1 MKVAVTTLSQEDAGK
16 IELAASVFEQPVRK
30 DILHQVVVWQLAKQR
45 QVTHSGKT
53 RGEVKATTKKMYKQK
68 GTGRARHG
76 SADVAQ
82 FRGGGQAFARK
93 PRDYS
98 HDLPKKVRKLG
109 LKTALSA
116 KLKEGKLVV
125 LDEAVLGEPK
135 TKQLAE
141 SVAKHG
147 WGRTTLIAG
156 GEIDGNFKLA
166 ARNLAGLK
174 ILPSIGAN
182 VYDILH
188 GDTLVLTKSAVA
200 DLEERL
206 A

>member
-1 MKVAVTTLSQEDAGK
+1 MEVAVTTLSQKDAGK

-45 QVTHSGKT
+45 QGTHSGKT

-109 LKTALSA
+109 LKAALSA

-141 SVAKHG
+141 SVTKHG

-156 GEIDGNFKLA
+156 AEIDGNFKLA

-174 ILPSIGAN
+174 VLPSVGAN

-188 GDTLVLTKSAVA
+188 GDTLVLTKSAVV

>member
-1 MKVAVTTLSQEDAGK
+1 MEVAVTTLSQGDAGK
-16 IELAASVFEQPVRK
+16 IELAATVFEQPVRK
-30 DILHQVVVWQLAKQR
+30 DILHQVVLWQLAKRR
-45 QVTHSGKT
+45 QGTHSTKT

-76 SADVAQ
+76 SADVTQ
-82 FRGGGQAFARK
+82 FRGGGVPFGPK
-93 PRDYS
+93 PRSYEHS
-98 HDLPKKVRKLG
+98 LPKKVRKLG
-109 LKTALSA
+109 LKSALSA
-116 KLKEGKLVV
+116 KLAEGKLVV

-147 WGRTTLIAG
+147 WGRTTLIDG
-156 GEIDGNFKLA
+156 GEINGNFRLA
-166 ARNLAGLK
+166 SRNLQGLK
-174 ILPSIGAN
+174 VLPSTGAN

-200 DLEERL
+200 ELEERL

>member
-1 MKVAVTTLSQEDAGK
+1 MEVAVTTLSQKDAGK
-16 IELAASVFEQPVRK
+16 IELASSVFEQPVRK
-30 DILHQVVVWQLAKQR
+30 DILHQVVLWQLAKRR
-45 QVTHSGKT
+45 QGTHSTKT
-53 RGEVKATTKKMYKQK
+53 RGEVKSTTKKMYKQK
-68 GTGRARHG
+68 GTGRARIG
-76 SADVAQ
+76 AGDVTQ
-82 FRGGGQAFARK
+82 FRGGGVPFGPK

-109 LKTALSA
+109 LKSALSA

-125 LDEAVLGEPK
+125 LDEAKLGEAK

-147 WGRTTLIAG
+147 WGRTTLIDGA
-156 GEIDGNFKLA
+156 EIDRNFQLA
-166 ARNLAGLK
+166 ARNLVELK
-174 ILPSIGAN
+174 ILPSVGAN

-200 DLEERL
+200 ELEERL

>member
-1 MKVAVTTLSQEDAGK
+1 MEVAVTTLSQKDAGK
-16 IELAASVFEQPVRK
+16 IELASSVFEQPVRK
-30 DILHQVVVWQLAKQR
+30 DILHQVVLWQLAKRR
-45 QVTHSGKT
+45 QGTHATKT
-53 RGEVKATTKKMYKQK
+53 RGQVKATGAKKYKQK
-68 GTGRARHG
+68 GTGRARIG
-76 SADVAQ
+76 AGDVTQ
-82 FRGGGQAFARK
+82 FRGGGVPFGPK

-98 HDLPKKVRKLG
+98 HDLPKKVRKMG
-109 LKTALSA
+109 LKSALSA
-116 KLKEGKLVV
+116 KLREGKLVV
-125 LDEAVLGEPK
+125 LDEAKLGEPK

-141 SVAKHG
+141 SVTKHG
-147 WGRTTLIAG
+147 WGRTTLIDGA
-156 GEIDGNFKLA
+156 EIDPNFQLA

-200 DLEERL
+200 ELEERL

>member
-1 MKVAVTTLSQEDAGK
+1 MKVDVTTLSQGDAGK
-16 IELAASVFEQPVRK
+16 IELAASVFEQPVRQ
-30 DILHQVVVWQLAKQR
+30 DILHQVVVWQLAKKR
-45 QVTHSGKT
+45 QGTHSGKT

-98 HDLPKKVRKLG
+98 HDLPKKVRRLG
-109 LKTALSA
+109 LKSALSA

-125 LDEAVLGEPK
+125 LDEAKLDEAK
-135 TKQLAE
+135 TKTLA
-141 SVAKHG
+141 SSMAKHG
-147 WGRTTLIAG
+147 WGRTTLIDGA
-156 GEIDGNFKLA
+156 ELDGNFQLA
-166 ARNLAGLK
+166 SRNIPGIK
-174 ILPSIGAN
+174 VLPSAGAN
-182 VYDILH
+182 VYDILQ

>member
-1 MKVAVTTLSQEDAGK
+1 MEVAVTTLSQGDAGK
-16 IELAASVFEQPVRK
+16 IDLAASVFEQPVRK
-30 DILHQVVVWQLAKQR
+30 DILHQVVVWQLAKRR
-45 QVTHSGKT
+45 QGTHSTKT

-76 SADVAQ
+76 SADVTQ
-82 FRGGGQAFARK
+82 FRGGGAPMGPK
-93 PRDYS
+93 PRDYTHS
-98 HDLPKKVRKLG
+98 LPKKVRKLG
-109 LKTALSA
+109 LKSALSA
-116 KLKEGKLVV
+116 KLAEGKLVV

-147 WGRTTLIAG
+147 WGRTTLIDG
-156 GEIDGNFKLA
+156 GDIDRNFGLA
-166 ARNLAGLK
+166 ARNLVGMK
-174 ILPSIGAN
+174 ILQSAGAN

-200 DLEERL
+200 ALEERL

>member
-1 MKVAVTTLSQEDAGK
+1 MKVAVTTLSQKDAGN

-30 DILHQVVVWQLAKQR
+30 DILHQVVLWQLAKRR
-45 QVTHSGKT
+45 QGSHAGKT

-98 HDLPKKVRKLG
+98 HDLPKKVRKIG
-109 LKTALSA
+109 LKSALSA
-116 KLKEGKLVV
+116 KLKEGKLIV
-125 LDEAVLGEPK
+125 LDDAVLGEPK
-135 TKQLAE
+135 TKELAT

-156 GEIDGNFKLA
+156 AEIDRNFQLA
-166 ARNLAGLK
+166 SRNMVGLRV
-174 ILPSIGAN
+174 LPSVGAN
-182 VYDILH
+182 VYDILQ
-188 GDTLVLTKSAVA
+188 GDTLVLTKAAVA

>member
-1 MKVAVTTLSQEDAGK
+1 MEVAVTTLSQKDAGK
-16 IELAASVFEQPVRK
+16 IDLVASVFEQPVRK
-30 DILHQVVVWQLAKQR
+30 DILHQVVLWQLAKRR
-45 QVTHSGKT
+45 QGTQSTKT
-53 RGEVKATTKKMYKQK
+53 RSEVKATGRKMYKQK

-76 SADVAQ
+76 SADVPQ
-82 FRGGGQAFARK
+82 FRGGGRAFAPK
-93 PRDYS
+93 PRDHG

-109 LKTALSA
+109 LKSALSA
-116 KLKEGKLVV
+116 KLAEGRLVV
-125 LDEAVLGEPK
+125 LDEAKLGEPK

-147 WGRTTLIAG
+147 WGRTTLIDGA
-156 GEIDGNFKLA
+156 EIDNNFQLA
-166 ARNLAGLK
+166 ARNLVGVK
-174 ILPSIGAN
+174 VLPSAGAN

-200 DLEERL
+200 ALEERL

>member
-1 MKVAVTTLSQEDAGK
+1 
-16 IELAASVFEQPVRK
+16 
-30 DILHQVVVWQLAKQR
+30 
-45 QVTHSGKT
+45 
-53 RGEVKATTKKMYKQK
+53 MYKQK

-76 SADVAQ
+76 SADVSL

-98 HDLPKKVRKLG
+98 HDLPKKVRALG
-109 LKTALSA
+109 LKSALSA

-125 LDEAVLGEPK
+125 LDEAALGEPK

-141 SVAKHG
+141 SLAKHG
-147 WGRTTLIAG
+147 WGRTTLIDG
-156 GEIDGNFKLA
+156 GEIDRNFQLA
-166 ARNLAGLK
+166 ARNLVGIKVLQSA
-174 ILPSIGAN
+174 GAN

-188 GDTLVLTKSAVA
+188 GETLVLTKSAVA
-200 DLEERL
+200 ALEERL

>member
-1 MKVAVTTLSQEDAGK
+1 MAVGQ
-16 IELAASVFEQPVRK
+16 AAPGYP
-30 DILHQVVVWQLAKQR
+30 QR
-45 QVTHSGKT
+45 QD

-109 LKTALSA
+109 LKAALSA

-141 SVAKHG
+141 SVTKHG

-156 GEIDGNFKLA
+156 AEIDGNFKLA

-174 ILPSIGAN
+174 VLPSVGAN

-188 GDTLVLTKSAVA
+188 GDTLVLTKSAVV

>member
-1 MKVAVTTLSQEDAGK
+1 MEVDVTTLSQGDAGK

-30 DILHQVVVWQLAKQR
+30 DILHQVVLWQLAKRR
-45 QVTHSGKT
+45 QGTHSGKT

-98 HDLPKKVRKLG
+98 HDLPKKVRKAG
-109 LKTALSA
+109 LKSALSA
-116 KLKEGKLVV
+116 KLAEGKLVV
-125 LDEAVLGEPK
+125 LEDAKMEEAK
-135 TKQLAE
+135 TKQLAA
-141 SVAKHG
+141 SMTKHG
-147 WGRTTLIAG
+147 WGRTTLIDG
-156 GEIDGNFKLA
+156 TDIDSNFSLA
-166 ARNLAGLK
+166 ARNIPGIK
-174 ILPSIGAN
+174 VLPSAGAN

-188 GDTLVLTKSAVA
+188 GDTLVLTKAAVA
-200 DLEERL
+200 QLQERL

>member
-45 QVTHSGKT
+45 QGTHSGKT

-125 LDEAVLGEPK
+125 LDEAALGEPK
-135 TKQLAE
+135 TKQLAT
-141 SVAKHG
+141 SLSKHG
-147 WGRTTLIAG
+147 WGRTTLIDG
-156 GEIDGNFKLA
+156 GEIDKNFQLA

-174 ILPSIGAN
+174 VLPSVGAN

>member
-1 MKVAVTTLSQEDAGK
+1 MEVAVTTLSQGDAGK
-16 IELAASVFEQPVRK
+16 IDLAASVFEQPVRK
-30 DILHQVVVWQLAKQR
+30 DILHQVVVWQLAKRR
-45 QVTHSGKT
+45 QGTHSGKT
-53 RGEVKATTKKMYKQK
+53 RGEVTATTKKMYKQK

-109 LKTALSA
+109 LKSALSA
-116 KLKEGKLVV
+116 KLAEGKLVV
-125 LDEAVLGEPK
+125 LDEATLGEPK

-147 WGRTTLIAG
+147 WGRTTLIDG
-156 GEIDGNFKLA
+156 GDIERNFGLA
-166 ARNLAGLK
+166 ARNLVGMK
-174 ILPSIGAN
+174 VLPSAGAN

-200 DLEERL
+200 ALEERL

>member
-1 MKVAVTTLSQEDAGK
+1 MKVDVTTLSQGDAGK

-30 DILHQVVVWQLAKQR
+30 DILHQVVLWQLAKRR
-45 QVTHSGKT
+45 QGTHKTKT

-82 FRGGGQAFARK
+82 FRGGGRAFGPT
-93 PRDYS
+93 PRDHS

-109 LKTALSA
+109 LKSALSA

-125 LDEAVLGEPK
+125 LDEARMAEAK
-135 TKQLAE
+135 TKELA
-141 SVAKHG
+141 SSMAKHG
-147 WGRTTLIAG
+147 WGRTVLIDG
-156 GEIDGNFKLA
+156 GEIDGNFRLA
-166 ARNLAGLK
+166 SRNIPGIKVLLSA
-174 ILPSIGAN
+174 GAN
-182 VYDILH
+182 VYDILQ
-188 GDTLVLTKSAVA
+188 GETLVLTKAAVQQ
-200 DLEERL
+200 LEERL

>member
-1 MKVAVTTLSQEDAGK
+1 MEVAVTTLSQKDAGK
-16 IELAASVFEQPVRK
+16 IELVASVFEQPVRK
-30 DILHQVVVWQLAKQR
+30 DILHQVVVWQLAKRR
-45 QVTHSGKT
+45 QGTHAGKT
-53 RGEVKATTKKMYKQK
+53 RGEVKATTKKMFKQK

-98 HDLPKKVRKLG
+98 HSLPKKVRQLG
-109 LKTALSA
+109 LKSALSA
-116 KLKEGKLVV
+116 KLAEGKLVV

-141 SVAKHG
+141 SVTKHG

-156 GEIDGNFKLA
+156 GEIDRNFQLA
-166 ARNLAGLK
+166 ARNMVGMK
-174 ILPSIGAN
+174 VLPSVGVN

-200 DLEERL
+200 DIEERL

>member
-1 MKVAVTTLSQEDAGK
+1 MEVAVTTLSQGDAGK

-30 DILHQVVVWQLAKQR
+30 DILHQVVLWQLAKKR
-45 QVTHSGKT
+45 QGTQSTLT
-53 RGEVKATTKKMYKQK
+53 RSEVKATGKKMYKQK

-82 FRGGGQAFARK
+82 FRGGGRAFAPK

-98 HDLPKKVRKLG
+98 HSLPKKVRQMG
-109 LKTALSA
+109 LKSALSA
-116 KLKEGKLVV
+116 KLAEGKLVV
-125 LDEAVLGEPK
+125 LDEAALGEPK

-141 SVAKHG
+141 SLAKHG

-156 GEIDGNFKLA
+156 GEIDNNFRLA
-166 ARNLAGLK
+166 SRNLRGLK
-174 ILPSIGAN
+174 VLPSAGAN

-188 GDTLVLTKSAVA
+188 GDTLVLTKAAVA
-200 DLEERL
+200 DLEGRL

>member
-1 MKVAVTTLSQEDAGK
+1 MEVAVTTLSQKDAGK
-16 IELAASVFEQPVRK
+16 IDLAASVFEQPVRK
-30 DILHQVVVWQLAKQR
+30 DILHQVVLWQLAKRR
-45 QVTHSGKT
+45 QGSHAGKT

-109 LKTALSA
+109 LKSALSA
-116 KLKEGKLVV
+116 KLAEGKLVV

-147 WGRTTLIAG
+147 WGRTTLIDGA
-156 GEIDGNFKLA
+156 EIDNNFQLA
-166 ARNLAGLK
+166 ARNLVGLK
-174 ILPSIGAN
+174 VIPSAGAN

-200 DLEERL
+200 ALEERL

>member
-1 MKVAVTTLSQEDAGK
+1 MEVAVTTLSQKDAGK

-30 DILHQVVVWQLAKQR
+30 DILHQVVLWQLAKRR
-45 QVTHSGKT
+45 QGTHAGKT

-109 LKTALSA
+109 LKSALSA

-125 LDEAVLGEPK
+125 LDDAVLGEPK

-141 SVAKHG
+141 SISKHG

-156 GEIDGNFKLA
+156 AKIDGNLQLA
-166 ARNLAGLK
+166 SRNLGEFK
-174 ILPSIGAN
+174 VLPSVGAN

-188 GDTLVLTKSAVA
+188 GDTLVLTKAAVA

>member
-1 MKVAVTTLSQEDAGK
+1 MKVDVTTLSQGDAGK

-30 DILHQVVVWQLAKQR
+30 DILHQVVLWQLAKRR
-45 QVTHSGKT
+45 QGSQSTKS

-82 FRGGGQAFARK
+82 FRGGGRAFAAK
-93 PRDYS
+93 PRDHS

-109 LKTALSA
+109 LKSALSA

-125 LDEAVLGEPK
+125 LDEAKLDEAK
-135 TKQLAE
+135 TKQLA
-141 SVAKHG
+141 SSMAKHG
-147 WGRTTLIAG
+147 WGRTTLIDGA
-156 GEIDGNFKLA
+156 EIDGNFRLA
-166 ARNLAGLK
+166 ARNIPG
-174 ILPSIGAN
+174 IRVLPSMGAN

>member
-1 MKVAVTTLSQEDAGK
+1 MKVAVTTLSQKDAGK

-30 DILHQVVVWQLAKQR
+30 DILHQVVLWQLAKRR
-45 QVTHSGKT
+45 QGSQSTKT
-53 RGEVKATTKKMYKQK
+53 RSEVKATGAKMFKQK

-76 SADVAQ
+76 SADVPQ
-82 FRGGGQAFARK
+82 FRGGGRAFAPK
-93 PRDYS
+93 PRDHS

-109 LKTALSA
+109 LKSALSA

-147 WGRTTLIAG
+147 WGRTTLIDG
-156 GEIDGNFKLA
+156 GEIDRNFQLA
-166 ARNLAGLK
+166 AKNLVGLK
-174 ILPSIGAN
+174 VLPSIGAN

-200 DLEERL
+200 ALEERL

>member
-1 MKVAVTTLSQEDAGK
+1 MKVAVTTLSQKDAGK

-30 DILHQVVVWQLAKQR
+30 DILHQVVLWQLAKRR
-45 QVTHSGKT
+45 QGSHAGKT

-93 PRDYS
+93 PRDYG
-98 HDLPKKVRKLG
+98 HDLPKKVRKAG
-109 LKTALSA
+109 LKSALSA
-116 KLKEGKLVV
+116 KLAEGKLVV

-141 SVAKHG
+141 SVSKHG
-147 WGRTTLIAG
+147 WGRTTLIDG
-156 GEIDGNFKLA
+156 GEIDRNFQLA
-166 ARNLAGLK
+166 ARNLVGMK
-174 ILPSIGAN
+174 VIPSVGAN

-188 GDTLVLTKSAVA
+188 GETLVLTKSAVA

>member
-1 MKVAVTTLSQEDAGK
+1 MKVDVTTLSQGDAGK

-45 QVTHSGKT
+45 QGTHSGKT

-109 LKTALSA
+109 LKSALSA

-125 LDEAVLGEPK
+125 LDEARLDEAK
-135 TKQLAE
+135 TKQLA
-141 SVAKHG
+141 SSMAKHG
-147 WGRTTLIAG
+147 WGRTTLIDGA
-156 GEIDGNFKLA
+156 EIDGNFKLA
-166 ARNLAGLK
+166 SRNIPGIK
-174 ILPSIGAN
+174 VLPSAGAN
-182 VYDILH
+182 VYDILQ

>member
-1 MKVAVTTLSQEDAGK
+1 MEVAVTTLSQKDAGK

-45 QVTHSGKT
+45 QGTHAGKT

-76 SADVAQ
+76 SADVSL

-109 LKTALSA
+109 LKAALSA

-141 SVAKHG
+141 SVNKHG

-156 GEIDGNFKLA
+156 AEIDGNFKLA
-166 ARNLAGLK
+166 ARNLVGLK
-174 ILPSIGAN
+174 VLPSVGAN